1 MLIST
6 KLIKSQNPSRSSA
19 QNLYHINSTV
29 SPFKVDLHDD
39 LGKIS
44 RFFLDSVTF

>member
-1 MLIST
+1 MLISS
-6 KLIKSQNPSRSSA
+6 KLIKDQNRSRSST
-19 QNLYHINSTV
+19 QNYHINSTV

-44 RFFLDSVTF
+44 RFFLNSVTF

>member
-1 MLIST
+1 MLISS
-6 KLIKSQNPSRSSA
+6 KLIKNLNHSRSSTRNY
-19 QNLYHINSTV
+19 QINSNV